1 MNVNY
6 STTAQ
11 AEKLPDRKFA
21 AQWNSMDWKQVEAEI
36 NGLQIRIAKAA
47 QAKQW
52 NRVKRLQYLITHS
65 YYAKVLAVRKV
76 TTNKGKNTAGIDKIV
91 WQSPSDKMR
100 AALSLSD
107 KNYKAKPLRRVYIEK
122 KGKKSRRPLSIPA
135 MYDRAMQAL
144 YAMALQPV
152 AETTA
157 DPNSYGFRKY
167 RSCQDACEHI
177 FTALSRKYSPQWV
190 LEGDIKGCFDNIS
203 HEWLI
208 DNIPMDKSVLKQ
220 FLKCGYVYD
229 GELYSSEDGTPQG
242 GVISPIL
249 ANMALD
255 GIQNM
260 LAENFDTSRKGN
272 ISSREH
278 KKHKVNFI
286 RYADDFIVTA
296 INEETATQAKRCIK
310 EYLAQRGL
318 QLSEE
323 KTFITNINEGFDF
336 LGWNFRKFKEKLI
349 IKPSDKSIKSLTDSL
364 HETIIQ
370 KGRTLP
376 QKIMI
381 HQLNQKLTGWG
392 NYHKSV
398 CSKVT
403 FQKVDRTVFIL
414 LWKWACHRHPRKGR
428 RWIKEKYWH
437 TKGSRNWVFATDEA
451 ELRALSYIPIVRHPK
466 LKLSENPY
474 INQQYFIERSR
485 KIPIEAKTIV

>member
-1 MNVNY
+1 M
-6 STTAQ
+6 
-11 AEKLPDRKFA
+11 
-21 AQWNSMDWKQVEAEI
+21 
-36 NGLQIRIAKAA
+36 
-47 QAKQW
+47 
-52 NRVKRLQYLITHS
+52 
-65 YYAKVLAVRKV
+65 LAVRKV

-91 WQSPSDKMR
+91 WQSPLDKMR
-100 AALSLSD
+100 AALALSD
-107 KNYKAKPLRRVYIEK
+107 KNYKARPLRRVYIEK
-122 KGKKSRRPLSIPA
+122 KGKKSKRPLSIPT

-208 DNIPMDKSVLKQ
+208 ENIPMDKSVLKQ

-229 GELYSSEDGTPQG
+229 GELYPSEGGTPQG

-255 GIQNM
+255 GIQKM
-260 LAENFDTSRKGN
+260 LVENFDTNRKGN

-296 INEETATQAKRCIK
+296 INEETATQAKRYIR

-323 KTFITNINEGFDF
+323 KTLITNINEGFDF

-349 IKPSDKSIKSLTDSL
+349 IRPSDKSIKSLIGSL
-364 HETIIQ
+364 HETIIR
-370 KGRTLP
+370 KGRALP

-403 FQKVDRTVFIL
+403 FQKVDRAVFIL

-428 RWIKEKYWH
+428 RWIKGKYWH
-437 TKGSRNWVFATDEA
+437 AKGSRNWVFATDEA

-474 INQQYFIERSR
+474 INEQYFIERSKR
-485 KIPIEAKTIV
+485 IPIEAQSIV

>member
-1 MNVNY
+1 M
-6 STTAQ
+6 
-11 AEKLPDRKFA
+11 
-21 AQWNSMDWKQVEAEI
+21 
-36 NGLQIRIAKAA
+36 
-47 QAKQW
+47 
-52 NRVKRLQYLITHS
+52 
-65 YYAKVLAVRKV
+65 LAVRKV

-122 KGKKSRRPLSIPA
+122 KGKKSKRPLSIPA

-177 FTALSRKYSPQWV
+177 FIALSRKYSPQWV

-208 DNIPMDKSVLKQ
+208 ENIPMDKSVLKQ

-229 GELYSSEDGTPQG
+229 GELYPSEDGTPQG

-437 TKGSRNWVFATDEA
+437 AKGSRNWVFATDEA

>member
-1 MNVNY
+1 
-6 STTAQ
+6 
-11 AEKLPDRKFA
+11 
-21 AQWNSMDWKQVEAEI
+21 
-36 NGLQIRIAKAA
+36 
-47 QAKQW
+47 
-52 NRVKRLQYLITHS
+52 
-65 YYAKVLAVRKV
+65 
-76 TTNKGKNTAGIDKIV
+76 
-91 WQSPSDKMR
+91 
-100 AALSLSD
+100 
-107 KNYKAKPLRRVYIEK
+107 
-122 KGKKSRRPLSIPA
+122 
-135 MYDRAMQAL
+135 
-144 YAMALQPV
+144 
-152 AETTA
+152 
-157 DPNSYGFRKY
+157 
-167 RSCQDACEHI
+167 
-177 FTALSRKYSPQWV
+177 
-190 LEGDIKGCFDNIS
+190 
-203 HEWLI
+203 
-208 DNIPMDKSVLKQ
+208 MDKSVLKQ

-255 GIQNM
+255 GIQKM
-260 LAENFDTSRKGN
+260 LAENFDTNRKGN

-296 INEETATQAKRCIK
+296 INEETATQAKRYIR

-349 IKPSDKSIKSLTDSL
+349 IRPSDKSIKSLTGSL
-364 HETIIQ
+364 HETIIR
-370 KGRTLP
+370 KGRALP
-376 QKIMI
+376 QKIII

>member
-1 MNVNY
+1 
-6 STTAQ
+6 
-11 AEKLPDRKFA
+11 
-21 AQWNSMDWKQVEAEI
+21 
-36 NGLQIRIAKAA
+36 
-47 QAKQW
+47 
-52 NRVKRLQYLITHS
+52 
-65 YYAKVLAVRKV
+65 
-76 TTNKGKNTAGIDKIV
+76 
-91 WQSPSDKMR
+91 
-100 AALSLSD
+100 
-107 KNYKAKPLRRVYIEK
+107 
-122 KGKKSRRPLSIPA
+122 
-135 MYDRAMQAL
+135 
-144 YAMALQPV
+144 MALQPV

-203 HEWLI
+203 HEWMI
-208 DNIPMDKSVLKQ
+208 ENIPMDKSVLKQ

-229 GELYSSEDGTPQG
+229 GELYPSEDGTPQG

-255 GIQNM
+255 GIQKM

-296 INEETATQAKRCIK
+296 INEETATQAKRCIR
-310 EYLAQRGL
+310 EFLAQRGL

-323 KTFITNINEGFDF
+323 KTLITNINEGFDF